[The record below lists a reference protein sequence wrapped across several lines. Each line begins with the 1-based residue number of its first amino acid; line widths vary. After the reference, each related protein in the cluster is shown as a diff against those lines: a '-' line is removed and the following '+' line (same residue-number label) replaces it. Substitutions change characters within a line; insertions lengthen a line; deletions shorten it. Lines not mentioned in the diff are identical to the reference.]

1 MVVGTERVRNAVHF
15 EGLLMIGCVGKE
27 RSSQIDL
34 RIFGLSDSEWW
45 LSFVEIGTLGEGE
58 INCEKIRVR
67 FCLVSEFESSVTW
80 KKD

>member
-1 MVVGTERVRNAVHF
+1 MSKLAVHF